1 MSIKSIIAKRIEK
14 KLGGYKSQ
22 LNKVDSSLPKKISI
36 EKSVGIIGGGL
47 AGVSAAI
54 FLAERGF
61 KVKIFEKEKYLGGKV
76 GSWPVKFDDDF
87 STQVEHGFHAF
98 FKQYYN
104 LRNLLKKIDA
114 YKYLIP
120 IDDYLILT
128 IEHGNFGFKELDT
141 VPVLNI
147 LSMAKTGIYSYKDAM
162 LNPGFRKMTSLLTY
176 NKDKTFSKFDN
187 ISFKYFADDVKL
199 PPEMRLMFTTFSRAF
214 FAEPQYISMAE
225 LIKSFHLYF
234 LSNDLGLL
242 YDVLNDDFE
251 DTLWK
256 PAKAYL
262 SKFKSTISL
271 DSRISS
277 FRKDGDQFV
286 INNERFDYAIIAS
299 DVKGTKNIIK
309 NSDYFK
315 NEHPEFYNQ
324 MINLK
329 QSQRYSVLRIWIDK
343 DIRQGVPFF
352 IFTDALKI
360 LDSVTIY
367 HRMEKSS
374 EEWVKKNSGGGIFE
388 LHSYAVPDNFPEEEI
403 RNQFLKEFEE
413 YFPEIKGY
421 KIKYE
426 YLQIKDDFTA
436 FHTNLYKTR
445 PTVKTKVENLFL
457 AGDWVKL
464 ENPAML
470 MEAATTS
477 ALYIANSIFNK
488 EVLKEE
494 GVHSV
499 PLKGIFAR

>member
-1 MSIKSIIAKRIEK
+1 MSIKSIISNRIEK
-14 KLGGYKSQ
+14 KLGGYKIQ
-22 LNKVDSSLPKKISI
+22 LNKIDSSLPEKLSK

-61 KVKIFEKEKYLGGKV
+61 SVKIFEKETYLGGKV
-76 GSWPVKFDDDF
+76 GSWTVKFNDGF
-87 STQVEHGFHAF
+87 STNVEHGFHAF
-98 FKQYYN
+98 FRQYYN

-128 IEHGNFGFKELDT
+128 KEHSNFGFKNLNT

-162 LNPGFRKMTSLLTY
+162 LNPGFRKMTSLLSY
-176 NKDKTFSKFDN
+176 NREKTFAKFDGV
-187 ISFKYFADDVKL
+187 SFKDFADDVKL
-199 PPEMRLMFTTFSRAF
+199 PPEMQLMFTTFSRAF

-225 LIKSFHLYF
+225 LIKSFHSYF

-256 PAKAYL
+256 SAKDYL
-262 SKFKSTISL
+262 SKYKSTISL
-271 DSRISS
+271 DSKITS
-277 FRKDGDQFV
+277 FKKEGNQFI
-286 INNERFDYAIIAS
+286 INDERFDYAIVAS
-299 DVKGTKNIIK
+299 DVKGTKSIIQ

-315 NEHPEFYNQ
+315 KEHPAFFNQ

-329 QSQRYSVLRIWIDK
+329 QSQRYSVLRVWIDK

-352 IFTDALKI
+352 IFTDALQI

-367 HRMEKSS
+367 HRMEKTS
-374 EEWVKKNSGGGIFE
+374 EKWVEKNGGGIFE
-388 LHSYAVPDNFPEEEI
+388 LHSYAVPDDFPEAEV

-426 YLQIKDDFTA
+426 YLQVKDDFTA

-445 PTVKTKVENLFL
+445 PTVKTEVENLFL

-477 ALYIANSIFNK
+477 ALYSVNEIFKAENIQL
-488 EVLKEE
+488 EAIL
-494 GVHSV
+494 SV
-499 PLKGIFAR
+499 PLKGIFA

>member
-14 KLGGYKSQ
+14 KLGGYKIQ
-22 LNKVDSSLPKKISI
+22 LNKVDNSLPEKLSK

-47 AGVSAAI
+47 AGVSAVI
-54 FLAERGF
+54 YLAERGF
-61 KVKIFEKEKYLGGKV
+61 RVKIFEKEKYLGGKV
-76 GSWPVKFDDDF
+76 GSWTVKFDDGF

-98 FKQYYN
+98 FRQYYN

-114 YKYLIP
+114 FKYLIP

-128 IEHGNFGFKELDT
+128 KAHGDFGFRDIST

-147 LSMAKTGIYSYKDAM
+147 LSMAKTGIYSYKDAL
-162 LNPGFRKMTSLLTY
+162 LNPGFRKMTSLLSY
-176 NKDKTFSKFDN
+176 NREKTFAKFDN
-187 ISFKYFADDVKL
+187 VSFKDFADDVKL
-199 PPEMRLMFTTFSRAF
+199 PPEMQLMFTTFSRAF

-225 LIKSFHLYF
+225 LIKSFHSYF

-256 PAKAYL
+256 QAKSYL
-262 SKFKSTISL
+262 SKYKSTISL
-271 DSRISS
+271 DSKITS
-277 FRKDGDQFV
+277 FKKDGDQFI

-299 DVKGTKNIIK
+299 DVKGTKSIIK
-309 NSDYFK
+309 NSEYFK
-315 NEHPEFYNQ
+315 NEHPDFYNQ
-324 MINLK
+324 MTNLK
-329 QSQRYSVLRIWIDK
+329 QSQRYSVLRVWIDK
-343 DIRQGVPFF
+343 DISQGVPFF

-374 EEWVKKNSGGGIFE
+374 EDWVKKNGGGIFE
-388 LHSYAVPDNFPEEEI
+388 LHSYAVPDDFAEAEV

-413 YFPEIKGY
+413 YFPEIKDY
-421 KIKYE
+421 KVKYE
-426 YLQIKDDFTA
+426 YLQVKDDFTA
-436 FHTNLYKTR
+436 FHTNLFKTR
-445 PTVKTKVENLFL
+445 PTVKTEVENLFL

-477 ALYIANSIFNK
+477 ALVAANSIFNK
-488 EVLKEE
+488 EKLKEE
-494 GVHSV
+494 PVFSV
-499 PLKGIFAR
+499 PLKGILS

>member
-14 KLGGYKSQ
+14 KLGGYKIQ
-22 LNKVDSSLPKKISI
+22 LNKIDSSLPKKLSK

-61 KVKIFEKEKYLGGKV
+61 KVRIFEKEKYLGGKV
-76 GSWPVKFDDDF
+76 GSWQVRFDDGF
-87 STQVEHGFHAF
+87 STNVEHGFHAF

-104 LRNLLKKIDA
+104 LRNFLNKIDA

-128 IEHGNFGFKELDT
+128 KEHGNFGFKNLDT

-162 LNPGFRKMTSLLTY
+162 LNPGFRKMTSLLSY
-176 NKDKTFSKFDN
+176 NREKTFAKFDN
-187 ISFKYFADDVKL
+187 VSFKDFADDVKL
-199 PPEMRLMFTTFSRAF
+199 PPEMQLMFTTFSRAF

-225 LIKSFHLYF
+225 LIKSFHSYF

-242 YDVLNDDFE
+242 YDVLNDDFKE
-251 DTLWK
+251 TLWN
-256 PAKAYL
+256 PAKEYL
-262 SKFKSTISL
+262 RKYKSSISL
-271 DSRISS
+271 DSKITS
-277 FRKDGDQFV
+277 FKKNGDQFI
-286 INNERFDYAIIAS
+286 INDEPFDYAIIAS
-299 DVKGTKNIIK
+299 DVKGTKSIIK

-315 NEHPEFYNQ
+315 SEHPDFYNQ

-329 QSQRYSVLRIWIDK
+329 QSQRYSVLRVWIDK

-374 EEWVKKNSGGGIFE
+374 EEWVKKNGGGIFE
-388 LHSYAVPDNFPEEEI
+388 LHSYAVPDDFPKTEV

-421 KIKYE
+421 NVKYE
-426 YLQIKDDFTA
+426 YLQVKDDFTA
-436 FHTNLYKTR
+436 FHTNLYKNR
-445 PTVKTKVENLFL
+445 PTIKTNVENLFL

-477 ALYIANSIFNK
+477 ALYVANFIFNK
-488 EVLKEE
+488 EGLKEE
-494 GVHSV
+494 TVYSV
-499 PLKGIFAR
+499 PLKGIFAK

>member
-1 MSIKSIIAKRIEK
+1 MSIKSLIAKRIEK
-14 KLGGYKSQ
+14 KLGGYKIQ
-22 LNKVDSSLPKKISI
+22 LNNIDSSLPEKLSK

-61 KVKIFEKEKYLGGKV
+61 SVNIFEKETYLGGKV
-76 GSWPVKFDDDF
+76 GSWPVKFDDGF

-98 FKQYYN
+98 FRQYYN

-114 YKYLIP
+114 FKYLIP
-120 IDDYLILT
+120 INDYLILT
-128 IEHGNFGFKELDT
+128 KEHGNYGFKSLDT

-162 LNPGFRKMTSLLTY
+162 LNPGFRKMTSLLSY
-176 NKDKTFSKFDN
+176 NSEKTFSKFDN
-187 ISFKYFADDVKL
+187 VSFKDFADDVKL

-225 LIKSFHLYF
+225 LIKSFHSYF

-256 PAKAYL
+256 PAKNYL
-262 SKFKSTISL
+262 SKYKSTISL
-271 DSRISS
+271 DSKITS
-277 FRKDGDQFV
+277 FNKDGDQFI
-286 INNERFDYAIIAS
+286 INDERFDYVIIAS
-299 DVKGTKNIIK
+299 DVKGTKSIIK

-315 NEHPEFYNQ
+315 NEHPDFYNQ
-324 MINLK
+324 MTNLK

-343 DIRQGVPFF
+343 DLRQGVPFF

-367 HRMEKSS
+367 HRMEKTS
-374 EEWVKKNSGGGIFE
+374 EDWVKENGGGIFE
-388 LHSYAVPDNFPEEEI
+388 LHSYAVPDDFPEDEM

-421 KIKYE
+421 KVKYE
-426 YLQIKDDFTA
+426 YLQVKDDFTA

-445 PTVKTKVENLFL
+445 PTVKTDVENLFL

-477 ALYIANSIFNK
+477 ALYVANLIFNK
-488 EVLKEE
+488 EGLKEE
-494 GVHSV
+494 SLHSV
-499 PLKGIFAR
+499 PLKGLFA

>member
-1 MSIKSIIAKRIEK
+1 MGVKSIISKRIEK
-14 KLGGYKSQ
+14 KLGGYKIQ
-22 LNKVDSSLPKKISI
+22 LNKIDSSLPEKLSK

-76 GSWPVKFDDDF
+76 GSWQVKFEDGF
-87 STQVEHGFHAF
+87 STNVEHGFHAF

-104 LRNLLKKIDA
+104 LRDLLKKIDA

-128 IEHGNFGFKELDT
+128 KDYGNFGFKSLDT

-147 LSMAKTGIYSYKDAM
+147 LSMAKTGIYSYKDAL
-162 LNPGFRKMTSLLTY
+162 LNPGFRKMTSLLSY
-176 NKDKTFSKFDN
+176 NKEKTFAKYDEV
-187 ISFKYFADDVKL
+187 SFKDFADDTKL
-199 PPEMRLMFTTFSRAF
+199 PPEMQLMFTTFSRAF
-214 FAEPQYISMAE
+214 FAEPQFISMAE
-225 LIKSFHLYF
+225 LIKSFHSYF

-242 YDVLNDDFE
+242 YDVLNDDFK

-256 PAKAYL
+256 PAKNYL
-262 SKFKSTISL
+262 NKYKSTISL
-271 DSRISS
+271 DSKITS
-277 FRKDGDQFV
+277 FNKDGNQFI
-286 INNERFDYAIIAS
+286 INDERFDYAIIAS
-299 DVKGTKNIIK
+299 DVKGTKNIIN

-315 NEHPEFYNQ
+315 TEHPNFFNQ
-324 MINLK
+324 MITLK

-343 DIRQGVPFF
+343 DLRQGVPFF

-367 HRMEKSS
+367 HRMEKAS
-374 EEWVKKNSGGGIFE
+374 EEWVKKNGGGIFE
-388 LHSYAVPDNFPEEEI
+388 LHSYAVPDDFPQAEV

-413 YFPEIKGY
+413 YFPEIKQY
-421 KIKYE
+421 KVKYE
-426 YLQIKDDFTA
+426 YLQVKDDFTA
-436 FHTNLYKTR
+436 FHTNLYKNR
-445 PTVKTKVENLFL
+445 PTVKTEVENLFL

-464 ENPAML
+464 DNPSML

-477 ALYIANSIFNK
+477 ALYAANSIFSK
-488 EVLKEE
+488 EGLREE
-494 GVHSV
+494 TINSV
-499 PLKGIFAR
+499 PLRGIFA

>member
-1 MSIKSIIAKRIEK
+1 MSIKSIISKRIEK
-14 KLGGYKSQ
+14 RLGGYKIQ
-22 LNKVDSSLPKKISI
+22 LNKVDSSIPEKLSK

-61 KVKIFEKEKYLGGKV
+61 RVKIFEKEIYLGGKV
-76 GSWPVKFDDDF
+76 GSWPVKFDDGY
-87 STQVEHGFHAF
+87 STHVEHGFHAF
-98 FKQYYN
+98 FRQYYN
-104 LRNLLKKIDA
+104 LRNLLKKIDS

-128 IEHGNFGFKELDT
+128 KEHGNFGFKDLDT

-162 LNPGFRKMTSLLTY
+162 LNPGFRKMISLLSY
-176 NKDKTFSKFDN
+176 NREKTFKKFDN
-187 ISFKYFADDVKL
+187 VSFKDFADDVKL
-199 PPEMRLMFTTFSRAF
+199 PPEMQLMFTTFSRAF

-225 LIKSFHLYF
+225 LIKSFHSYF
-234 LSNDLGLL
+234 LSNDFGLL

-256 PAKAYL
+256 PAKNYL
-262 SKFKSTISL
+262 SKFNSNISL
-271 DSRISS
+271 DSKISS
-277 FRKDGDQFV
+277 FKKDSNQFV
-286 INNERFDYAIIAS
+286 INNELFDYAIIAS
-299 DVKGTKNIIK
+299 DVKGTKSIIQ

-315 NEHPEFYNQ
+315 SEHPNFYNQ

-329 QSQRYSVLRIWIDK
+329 QSQRYSVLRVWIDK

-374 EEWVKKNSGGGIFE
+374 DEWVKKNGGGIFE
-388 LHSYAVPDNFPEEEI
+388 LHSYAVPDDFPQDGI
-403 RNQFLKEFEE
+403 KNQFLKEFEE
-413 YFPEIKGY
+413 YFPEIKGF
-421 KIKYE
+421 KVKYE
-426 YLQIKDDFTA
+426 YLQVKDDFTA

-445 PTVKTKVENLFL
+445 PTVKTDVENLFL
-457 AGDWVKL
+457 AGDWIKL
-464 ENPAML
+464 ESPAML

-477 ALYIANSIFNK
+477 ALYAANLIFNK
-488 EVLKEE
+488 EGLKEE
-494 GVHSV
+494 SLHSV
-499 PLKGIFAR
+499 PLKGLFA

>member
-1 MSIKSIIAKRIEK
+1 MGIKSIISKWIEK
-14 KLGGYKSQ
+14 RLGGYKIQ
-22 LNKVDSSLPKKISI
+22 LNKIDSSLPEKLSK

-61 KVKIFEKEKYLGGKV
+61 SIKIFEKEKYLGGKV
-76 GSWPVKFDDDF
+76 GSWPVKFDDGF

-98 FKQYYN
+98 FRQYYN

-114 YKYLIP
+114 FKYLIP

-128 IEHGNFGFKELDT
+128 KNYGNFGFKELDT

-162 LNPGFRKMTSLLTY
+162 LNPGFRKMTSLLSY
-176 NKDKTFSKFDN
+176 NREKTFSKFDTV
-187 ISFKYFADDVKL
+187 SFKDFADDVKL
-199 PPEMRLMFTTFSRAF
+199 PPEMQLMFTTFSRAF

-225 LIKSFHLYF
+225 LIKSFHSYF

-256 PAKAYL
+256 PAKNYL
-262 SKFKSTISL
+262 SKYNSTISL
-271 DSRISS
+271 DSKITS
-277 FRKDGDQFV
+277 FKKDGDQFM
-286 INNERFDYAIIAS
+286 INDERFDYAIIAS
-299 DVKGTKNIIK
+299 DVKGTKSIIQ

-315 NEHPEFYNQ
+315 NEHPVFYNQ
-324 MINLK
+324 MTGLK
-329 QSQRYSVLRIWIDK
+329 QSQRYSVLRVWIDK
-343 DIRQGVPFF
+343 DLRQGVPFF
-352 IFTDALKI
+352 IFTDALRI

-367 HRMEKSS
+367 HRMEKTS
-374 EEWVKKNSGGGIFE
+374 EEWVKKNGGGIFE
-388 LHSYAVPDNFPEEEI
+388 LHSYAVPDDFPQVDI
-403 RNQFLKEFEE
+403 GNQFLKEFEE

-421 KIKYE
+421 KVKYE
-426 YLQIKDDFTA
+426 YLQVKDDFTA
-436 FHTNLYKTR
+436 FHTNLYKSR
-445 PTVKTKVENLFL
+445 PTVKTEVENLFL

-470 MEAATTS
+470 MEAAATS
-477 ALYIANSIFNK
+477 AIYASNLIFNK
-488 EVLKEE
+488 EGLKEASLL
-494 GVHSV
+494 SV
-499 PLKGIFAR
+499 PLKGIFAG

>member
-14 KLGGYKSQ
+14 KLGGYKIQ
-22 LNKVDSSLPKKISI
+22 LNKINLSFP
-36 EKSVGIIGGGL
+36 EKLVSEKGVGIIGGGL

-61 KVKIFEKEKYLGGKV
+61 TVKIFEKEKYLGGKV
-76 GSWPVKFDDDF
+76 GSLQVKFDDGF

-114 YKYLIP
+114 FKYLIP

-128 IEHGNFGFKELDT
+128 KNHGNYGFKDLDT

-147 LSMAKTGIYSYKDAM
+147 LSMAKTGIYSYKDAL
-162 LNPGFRKMTSLLTY
+162 LNPGFRKMTSLLSY
-176 NKDKTFSKFDN
+176 NREKTFSKFDN
-187 ISFKYFADDVKL
+187 VSFKDFVDDVKL

-225 LIKSFHLYF
+225 LIKSFHSYF

-256 PAKAYL
+256 PAKNYL
-262 SKFKSTISL
+262 SKYNSTISL
-271 DSRISS
+271 GSKITS
-277 FRKDGDQFV
+277 FKKDGDQFI
-286 INNERFDYAIIAS
+286 INDERFDYAIIAS
-299 DVKGTKNIIK
+299 DVKGTKSIIK

-315 NEHPEFYNQ
+315 SQHLDFFNQ
-324 MINLK
+324 MTNLK
-329 QSQRYSVLRIWIDK
+329 QSQRYAVLRVWIDK
-343 DIRQGVPFF
+343 DIREGVPFF

-360 LDSVTIY
+360 LDSVTTY
-367 HRMEKSS
+367 HRMEKTS
-374 EEWVKKNSGGGIFE
+374 EEWVKKNDGGIFE
-388 LHSYAVPDNFPEEEI
+388 LHSYAVPNDFPQDEI

-421 KIKYE
+421 KVKYE
-426 YLQIKDDFTA
+426 YLQVKDDFTA
-436 FHTNLYKTR
+436 FHTNLFKTR
-445 PTVKTKVENLFL
+445 PTVKTEVENLFL

-464 ENPAML
+464 ESPAML

-477 ALYIANSIFNK
+477 ALYAANSIFNK
-488 EVLKEE
+488 EGLKEE
-494 GVHSV
+494 PIYSV
-499 PLKGIFAR
+499 PLKGIFT

>member
-1 MSIKSIIAKRIEK
+1 MSLKSIIAKRIEK
-14 KLGGYKSQ
+14 KLGGYKIQLSKIDSLLPQKLSQ
-22 LNKVDSSLPKKISI
+22 
-36 EKSVGIIGGGL
+36 EKSAGIIGGGL
-47 AGVSAAI
+47 AGISAAI

-61 KVKIFEKEKYLGGKV
+61 RVKIFEKEKYLGGKV
-76 GSWPVKFDDDF
+76 GSWPVKFDDGF

-98 FKQYYN
+98 FRQYYN

-114 YKYLIP
+114 FKYLIP

-128 IEHGNFGFKELDT
+128 KEHGNYGFKDLDT

-162 LNPGFRKMTSLLTY
+162 LNPGFRKMTSLLGY
-176 NKDKTFSKFDN
+176 NREKTFSKYDDV
-187 ISFKYFADDVKL
+187 SFKDFADDVKL

-225 LIKSFHLYF
+225 LIKSFHSYF

-242 YDVLNDDFE
+242 YDVLNDDF
-251 DTLWK
+251 DNTLWK
-256 PAKAYL
+256 PAKKYL
-262 SKFKSTISL
+262 SKYNSTISL
-271 DSRISS
+271 DSKIAS
-277 FRKDGDQFV
+277 FKKEGVQFI
-286 INNERFDYAIIAS
+286 INGERFDYAIIAS
-299 DVKGTKNIIK
+299 DVKGTKNILK

-315 NEHPEFYNQ
+315 NEHPDFYNQ
-324 MINLK
+324 MTNLK

-374 EEWVKKNSGGGIFE
+374 EEWVEKNGGGIFE

-403 RNQFLKEFEE
+403 RNQFLTEFEE

-426 YLQIKDDFTA
+426 YLQVKDDFTA
-436 FHTNLYKTR
+436 FHTNLFKNR
-445 PTVKTKVENLFL
+445 PTVITEVENLFL

-464 ENPAML
+464 DNPSML

-477 ALYIANSIFNK
+477 ALYSANKILDEERLQQEPIF
-488 EVLKEE
+488 
-494 GVHSV
+494 SV
-499 PLKGIFAR
+499 PLRGILH

>member
-1 MSIKSIIAKRIEK
+1 MSIKSTISKRIEK
-14 KLGGYKSQ
+14 KLGGYKIQ
-22 LNKVDSSLPKKISI
+22 LNKIDSSLPEKLST

-76 GSWPVKFDDDF
+76 GSWPIKFDDGF

-114 YKYLIP
+114 SKYLIP

-128 IEHGNFGFKELDT
+128 KEHGNYGFKNLDT
-141 VPVLNI
+141 VPILNI
-147 LSMAKTGIYSYKDAM
+147 LSMAKTGIYSYKDAI
-162 LNPGFRKMTSLLTY
+162 LNPGFRKMTSLLSY
-176 NKDKTFSKFDN
+176 NKEKTFSKFDN
-187 ISFKYFADDVKL
+187 VSFKDFADDVKL

-214 FAEPQYISMAE
+214 FAEPRYISMAE
-225 LIKSFHLYF
+225 LIKSFHSYF

-256 PAKAYL
+256 PAKNYL
-262 SKFKSTISL
+262 SKYKSTISL
-271 DSRISS
+271 DSKITS
-277 FRKDGDQFV
+277 FKKDGDQFI
-286 INNERFDYAIIAS
+286 INDERFDYAIIAS
-299 DVKGTKNIIK
+299 DVKGTKSIIN

-315 NEHPEFYNQ
+315 NEHPNFYNQ
-324 MINLK
+324 MTNLK

-374 EEWVKKNSGGGIFE
+374 EEWVRKNGGGIFE
-388 LHSYAVPDNFPEEEI
+388 LHSYAVPDDFPEDEI

-413 YFPEIKGY
+413 YFSEIKGY
-421 KIKYE
+421 KVKYE
-426 YLQIKDDFTA
+426 YLQAKDDFTA

-445 PTVKTKVENLFL
+445 PAVKTDVENLFL

-464 ENPAML
+464 DSPAML

-477 ALYIANSIFNK
+477 ALYAANSILNK
-488 EVLKEE
+488 EGLKEE
-494 GVHSV
+494 QLYSV
-499 PLKGIFAR
+499 PLKGLLTK

>member
-1 MSIKSIIAKRIEK
+1 MSVKSIISDTIEK
-14 KLGGYKSQ
+14 KLGGYKIQ
-22 LNKVDSSLPKKISI
+22 LNKVDSSIPEKLSK

-47 AGVSAAI
+47 AGVSAAL

-61 KVKIFEKEKYLGGKV
+61 TVKIFEKEKYLGGKV
-76 GSWPVKFDDDF
+76 GSWPVEFDDGF

-104 LRNLLKKIDA
+104 LRNLLKKIDS
-114 YKYLIP
+114 YKHLIP

-128 IEHGNFGFKELDT
+128 KDYGSFGFKDIST

-162 LNPGFRKMTSLLTY
+162 LNPGFRKMTSLLSY
-176 NKDKTFSKFDN
+176 NREKTFRKFDN
-187 ISFKYFADDVKL
+187 VSFKDFALEVKL
-199 PPEMRLMFTTFSRAF
+199 PPEMQLMFTTFSRAF

-225 LIKSFHLYF
+225 LIKSFHSYF

-242 YDVLNDDFE
+242 YDVLNDDFKV
-251 DTLWK
+251 TLWN
-256 PAKAYL
+256 PAKEYL
-262 SKFKSTISL
+262 RKYKASISL
-271 DSRISS
+271 DSAVTS
-277 FRKDGDQFV
+277 FKKDGDNFI
-286 INNERFDYAIIAS
+286 INNERFDYAIMAS
-299 DVKGTKNIIK
+299 DVKGTKNIIL
-309 NSDYFK
+309 NSNYFR
-315 NEHPEFYNQ
+315 NEHPNFFNQ
-324 MINLK
+324 MTKLK
-329 QSQRYSVLRIWIDK
+329 QSQRYSVLRVWIDK
-343 DIRQGVPFF
+343 DIRNGVPFF

-374 EEWVKKNSGGGIFE
+374 EEWVKKNSGGIFE
-388 LHSYAVPDNFPEEEI
+388 LHSYAVPDNFPEAEI

-426 YLQIKDDFTA
+426 YLQLKDDFTA

-445 PTVKTKVENLFL
+445 PTVKTEVENLFVV
-457 AGDWVKL
+457 GDWVKL
-464 ENPAML
+464 DCPAML

-477 ALYIANSIFNK
+477 ALYCVNNILSSEGLKQEPIF
-488 EVLKEE
+488 
-494 GVHSV
+494 SV
-499 PLKGIFAR
+499 PLKGIFA

>member
-1 MSIKSIIAKRIEK
+1 MGIKSIIAKRIEK
-14 KLGGYKSQ
+14 KLGGYKIQ
-22 LNKVDSSLPKKISI
+22 LNKVDSSLPEKLSK

-61 KVKIFEKEKYLGGKV
+61 RVKIFEREKYLGGKV
-76 GSWPVKFDDDF
+76 GSWPIKFNDGF

-98 FKQYYN
+98 FRQYYN

-114 YKYLIP
+114 YKSLIP

-128 IEHGNFGFKELDT
+128 KKHGNFGFKELDT

-162 LNPGFRKMTSLLTY
+162 LNPGFRKMTSLLSY
-176 NKDKTFSKFDN
+176 NREKTFLKFDSV
-187 ISFKYFADDVKL
+187 SFKEFADDVKL
-199 PPEMRLMFTTFSRAF
+199 PPEMQLMFTTFSRAF

-225 LIKSFHLYF
+225 LIKSFHSYF

-256 PAKAYL
+256 PTKNYL
-262 SKFKSTISL
+262 SKYKSTISL
-271 DSRISS
+271 DSKITS
-277 FRKDGDQFV
+277 FKKDGNQFV
-286 INNERFDYAIIAS
+286 INEERFDYAIIAS
-299 DVKGTKNIIK
+299 DVKGTKSIIQS
-309 NSDYFK
+309 SDYFK
-315 NEHPEFYNQ
+315 NGYPNFYNQ
-324 MINLK
+324 MTNLK
-329 QSQRYSVLRIWIDK
+329 QSQRYSVLRVWIDK

-360 LDSVTIY
+360 FDSVTIY

-374 EEWVKKNSGGGIFE
+374 EEWVKKNGGGIFE
-388 LHSYAVPDNFPEEEI
+388 LHSYAVPDDLPEKEI

-413 YFPEIKGY
+413 YFPEIKGF
-421 KIKYE
+421 KVRYE

-436 FHTNLYKTR
+436 FHTNLYKNR
-445 PTVKTKVENLFL
+445 PTVKTKIENLFL

-464 ENPAML
+464 ESPAML

-477 ALYIANSIFNK
+477 ALYAANFIFNQ
-488 EVLKEE
+488 EGLTEE
-494 GVHSV
+494 PIYSV
-499 PLKGIFAR
+499 PLKGLFSRT

>member
-1 MSIKSIIAKRIEK
+1 MGVKSILSKGIEK
-14 KLGGYKSQ
+14 KLGGYKIQ
-22 LNKVDSSLPKKISI
+22 LNKVDSSLPEKLSR

-61 KVKIFEKEKYLGGKV
+61 RVKIFEKENYLGGKV
-76 GSWPVKFDDDF
+76 GSWLVKFNDGF
-87 STQVEHGFHAF
+87 STNVEHGFHAF
-98 FKQYYN
+98 FRQYYN
-104 LRNLLKKIDA
+104 LRNLLRKIDS

-128 IEHGNFGFKELDT
+128 KEHGNFGFKNLDT

-147 LSMAKTGIYSYKDAM
+147 LSMAKTGIYSYRDAI
-162 LNPGFRKMTSLLTY
+162 LNPGFRKMTSLLSY
-176 NKDKTFSKFDN
+176 NREKTFSKFDN
-187 ISFKYFADDVKL
+187 VSFKDFADDVKL
-199 PPEMRLMFTTFSRAF
+199 PPEMQLMFTTFSRAF

-225 LIKSFHLYF
+225 LIKSFHSYF

-251 DTLWK
+251 NTLWN
-256 PAKAYL
+256 PARDYL
-262 SKFKSTISL
+262 NKYKSSISL
-271 DSRISS
+271 DSKITS
-277 FRKDGDQFV
+277 FKKDGDQFI
-286 INNERFDYAIIAS
+286 INDERFDYVIIAS
-299 DVKGTKNIIK
+299 DVKGTKSIIK

-315 NEHPEFYNQ
+315 NEHFDFYNQ
-324 MINLK
+324 MTSLK

-343 DIRQGVPFF
+343 DLRQGVPFF

-367 HRMEKSS
+367 HRMEKAS
-374 EEWVKKNSGGGIFE
+374 EEWVKKNGGGIFE
-388 LHSYAVPDNFPEEEI
+388 LHSYAVPDDFPEAEV
-403 RNQFLKEFEE
+403 RDQFLKEFEE

-421 KIKYE
+421 KVKYE
-426 YLQIKDDFTA
+426 YLQVKDDFTA
-436 FHTNLYKTR
+436 FHTNLYRNR
-445 PTVKTKVENLFL
+445 PTVKTNVDNLFL

-477 ALYIANSIFNK
+477 ALYAANDILNT
-488 EVLKEE
+488 ENIRQETIL
-494 GVHSV
+494 SV
-499 PLKGIFAR
+499 PLKGIFA

>member
-14 KLGGYKSQ
+14 KLGGYKIQ
-22 LNKVDSSLPKKISI
+22 LNKIDSSLPEKLSK

-61 KVKIFEKEKYLGGKV
+61 SVKIFEKETYLGGKV
-76 GSWPVKFDDDF
+76 GSWPVKFNDGF

-98 FKQYYN
+98 FRQYYN
-104 LRNLLKKIDA
+104 LRNLLKKINA

-120 IDDYLILT
+120 INDYLILT
-128 IEHGNFGFKELDT
+128 KKHGNFGFKELDT

-162 LNPGFRKMTSLLTY
+162 LNPGFRKMISLLTY
-176 NKDKTFSKFDN
+176 NREKTFAKFDN
-187 ISFKYFADDVKL
+187 VSFKDFADDVKL
-199 PPEMRLMFTTFSRAF
+199 PPEMQLMFTTFSRAF

-225 LIKSFHLYF
+225 LIKSFHSYF

-242 YDVLNDDFE
+242 YDVLNDDFNE
-251 DTLWK
+251 ALWN
-256 PAKAYL
+256 PAKNYL
-262 SKFKSTISL
+262 NKYKSSISL
-271 DSRISS
+271 DSKITS
-277 FRKDGDQFV
+277 FKKDGDQFI
-286 INNERFDYAIIAS
+286 INDERFDYAIIAS
-299 DVKGTKNIIK
+299 DVKGTKAVIK

-315 NEHPEFYNQ
+315 NEHPDFYNQ
-324 MINLK
+324 MTNLK
-329 QSQRYSVLRIWIDK
+329 QSQRYSVLRVWIDK

-374 EEWVKKNSGGGIFE
+374 EEWVKKNGGGIFE
-388 LHSYAVPDNFPEEEI
+388 LHSYAVPDDFPKEKI
-403 RNQFLKEFEE
+403 RDQFLKEFEE

-421 KIKYE
+421 QIKYE
-426 YLQIKDDFTA
+426 YLQVKDDFTA

-445 PTVKTKVENLFL
+445 PAVKTEVENLFL

-464 ENPAML
+464 ESPAML

-477 ALYIANSIFNK
+477 ALFAANSILKK
-488 EVLKEE
+488 EGLKEE
-494 GVHSV
+494 QIYSV
-499 PLKGIFAR
+499 PLKGIFAGK

>member
-1 MSIKSIIAKRIEK
+1 MSVKSFIAKRIKK
-14 KLGGYKSQ
+14 KLGGYKIH
-22 LNKVDSSLPKKISI
+22 LNKMDSSLPQKLSQ
-36 EKSVGIIGGGL
+36 EKSAGIIGGGL

-61 KVKIFEKEKYLGGKV
+61 RVKIFEKEKYLGGKV
-76 GSWPVKFDDDF
+76 GSWPVKFDDGF

-98 FKQYYN
+98 FRQYYN

-128 IEHGNFGFKELDT
+128 KNYGNFGFKDIST
-141 VPVLNI
+141 IPILNI

-162 LNPGFRKMTSLLTY
+162 LNPGFRKMISLLSY
-176 NKDKTFSKFDN
+176 NREKTFSKFDDV
-187 ISFKYFADDVKL
+187 SFKDFADDVKL

-225 LIKSFHLYF
+225 LIKSFHSYF

-256 PAKAYL
+256 PAKNYL
-262 SKFKSTISL
+262 SKYNSTISL
-271 DSRISS
+271 DSKIVS
-277 FRKDGDQFV
+277 FKKEGAQFI
-286 INNERFDYAIIAS
+286 INDDRFDYAIIAS

-315 NEHPEFYNQ
+315 NEHPDFYDQ
-324 MINLK
+324 ITNLK

-374 EEWVKKNSGGGIFE
+374 EVWVNKNGGGIFE
-388 LHSYAVPDNFPEEEI
+388 LHSYAVPDNFPEGEI

-426 YLQIKDDFTA
+426 YLQVKDDFTA
-436 FHTNLYKTR
+436 FHTNLFNNR
-445 PTVKTKVENLFL
+445 PTVKTEVENLSL
-457 AGDWVKL
+457 AGDWVRM
-464 ENPAML
+464 ENPSML
-470 MEAATTS
+470 MEAANTS
-477 ALYIANSIFNK
+477 ALYAANAVFKK
-488 EVLKEE
+488 EGLSEE
-494 GVHSV
+494 PIYSV
-499 PLKGIFAR
+499 PIKGILA

>member
-1 MSIKSIIAKRIEK
+1 MSIKSIVAKRIEK
-14 KLGGYKSQ
+14 KLGGYKIQ
-22 LNKVDSSLPKKISI
+22 LNKVDSSLPEKLSK

-61 KVKIFEKEKYLGGKV
+61 RVKIFEKEKYLGGKV
-76 GSWPVKFDDDF
+76 GSWPVKFDDGF

-98 FKQYYN
+98 FRQYYN

-114 YKYLIP
+114 FKYLIP

-128 IEHGNFGFKELDT
+128 KKHGNFGFKELDT

-162 LNPGFRKMTSLLTY
+162 LNPGFRKMTSLLSY
-176 NKDKTFSKFDN
+176 NREKTFRKFDN
-187 ISFKYFADDVKL
+187 VSFKDFADDVKL
-199 PPEMRLMFTTFSRAF
+199 PPEMQLMFTTFSRAF

-225 LIKSFHLYF
+225 LIKSFHSYF

-256 PAKAYL
+256 PAKNYL
-262 SKFKSTISL
+262 GRYDSTISL
-271 DSRISS
+271 DSKITS
-277 FRKDGDQFV
+277 FKKDGHQFI
-286 INNERFDYAIIAS
+286 INDERFDYAIIAS
-299 DVKGTKNIIK
+299 DVKGTKSIIN
-309 NSDYFK
+309 NSDYFR

-324 MINLK
+324 ITNLK
-329 QSQRYSVLRIWIDK
+329 QSQRYSVLRLWIDK

-374 EEWVKKNSGGGIFE
+374 AEWVKKNGGGIFE
-388 LHSYAVPDNFPEEEI
+388 LHSYAVSDDFPQDEI

-421 KIKYE
+421 KVKYE
-426 YLQIKDDFTA
+426 YLQVKDDFTA

-445 PTVKTKVENLFL
+445 PQVKTEVENLFL

-477 ALYIANSIFNK
+477 AMVAANSILNK
-488 EVLKEE
+488 EGLEEEPVL
-494 GVHSV
+494 SV
-499 PLKGIFAR
+499 PLKGIFAGR

>member
-14 KLGGYKSQ
+14 RLGGYKIQ
-22 LNKVDSSLPKKISI
+22 LNKVDSSLPEKLSK

-61 KVKIFEKEKYLGGKV
+61 SVKIFEKEKYLGGKV
-76 GSWPVKFDDDF
+76 GSWPVKFDDGY

-98 FKQYYN
+98 FRQYYN
-104 LRNLLKKIDA
+104 LRNLLKKIDSF
-114 YKYLIP
+114 KFLIP

-128 IEHGNFGFKELDT
+128 KKHGNFGFKDIST
-141 VPVLNI
+141 IPVLNI
-147 LSMAKTGIYSYKDAM
+147 LSMAKTGIYSYKDAL
-162 LNPGFRKMTSLLTY
+162 LNPGFRKMTSLLSY
-176 NKDKTFSKFDN
+176 EREKTFAKFDN
-187 ISFKYFADDVKL
+187 VSFKDFANDVKL
-199 PPEMRLMFTTFSRAF
+199 PPEMQLMFTTFSRAF

-225 LIKSFHLYF
+225 LIKSFHSYF

-256 PAKAYL
+256 PAKNYL
-262 SKFKSTISL
+262 NKYKSTISL
-271 DSRISS
+271 DAKITS
-277 FRKDGDQFV
+277 FKKDGNHFL
-286 INNERFDYAIIAS
+286 INNEKFDYAIIAS
-299 DVKGTKNIIK
+299 DVKGTKNIIQG
-309 NSDYFK
+309 SDYFK
-315 NEHPEFYNQ
+315 NEHPAFFNQ
-324 MINLK
+324 MTNLK
-329 QSQRYSVLRIWIDK
+329 QSQRYSVLRVWIDK
-343 DIRQGVPFF
+343 DLRQGVPFF

-374 EEWVKKNSGGGIFE
+374 EEWINKSGGGIFE
-388 LHSYAVPDNFPEEEI
+388 LHSYAVPDDFPQEEI

-413 YFPEIKGY
+413 YFPEIRGY
-421 KIKYE
+421 KVKYE
-426 YLQIKDDFTA
+426 YLQVKDDFTA

-445 PTVKTKVENLFL
+445 PTVKTEVENLFL

-464 ENPAML
+464 ESPAML

-477 ALYIANSIFNK
+477 ALYAANLIFNN
-488 EVLKEE
+488 EGLKEE
-494 GVHSV
+494 SLHSV
-499 PLKGIFAR
+499 PLKGLLA

>member
-1 MSIKSIIAKRIEK
+1 MSIKSLIAKQIEK
-14 KLGGYKSQ
+14 KLGGYKIQ
-22 LNKVDSSLPKKISI
+22 LNKVDSSLPEKLSK

-54 FLAERGF
+54 YLAERGF
-61 KVKIFEKEKYLGGKV
+61 TVKIFEKEKYLGGKV
-76 GSWPVKFDDDF
+76 GSWPVKFNNGF

-98 FKQYYN
+98 FRQYYN

-114 YKYLIP
+114 FKYLIP

-128 IEHGNFGFKELDT
+128 KNHGNFGFKELDT
-141 VPVLNI
+141 VPILNI

-162 LNPGFRKMTSLLTY
+162 LNSGFRKMISLLSY
-176 NKDKTFSKFDN
+176 NKEKTFSKFDSV
-187 ISFKYFADDVKL
+187 SFKDFADDVKL

-225 LIKSFHLYF
+225 LIKSFHSYF

-256 PAKAYL
+256 PAKSYM

-271 DSRISS
+271 DSKITS
-277 FRKDGDQFV
+277 FKKDGEQFI
-286 INNERFDYAIIAS
+286 INDERFDYAIIAS
-299 DVKGTKNIIK
+299 DVKGTKSIIQ
-309 NSDYFK
+309 NSEYFK
-315 NEHPEFYNQ
+315 NDHPDFYNQ
-324 MINLK
+324 MTRLK

-367 HRMEKSS
+367 HRMEKTS
-374 EEWVKKNSGGGIFE
+374 EEWVKKTGGGIFE
-388 LHSYAVPDNFPEEEI
+388 LHSYAVPDDFPEVEI
-403 RNQFLKEFEE
+403 RNQFLKEFGE

-421 KIKYE
+421 KVQYE
-426 YLQIKDDFTA
+426 YLQVKDDFTA

-445 PTVKTKVENLFL
+445 PTVKTEIENLFL

-477 ALYIANSIFNK
+477 ALVAANSIFTK
-488 EVLKEE
+488 EKLKEE
-494 GVHSV
+494 PVFSV
-499 PLKGIFAR
+499 PLKGIFAGK

>member
-1 MSIKSIIAKRIEK
+1 MSVKSIISKRIEK
-14 KLGGYKSQ
+14 KLGGYKVQ
-22 LNKVDSSLPKKISI
+22 LNKIDSSLPEKLSK

-61 KVKIFEKEKYLGGKV
+61 SVKIFERETYLGGKV
-76 GSWPVKFDDDF
+76 GSWPVKFNDGF
-87 STQVEHGFHAF
+87 LTNVEHGFHAF
-98 FKQYYN
+98 FRQYYN

-128 IEHGNFGFKELDT
+128 KKHGNFGFKELDT

-147 LSMAKTGIYSYKDAM
+147 LSMAKTGIYSYKDAL
-162 LNPGFRKMTSLLTY
+162 LNPGFRKMTSLLSY
-176 NKDKTFSKFDN
+176 NREKTFAKFDN
-187 ISFKYFADDVKL
+187 VSFKDFADDVKL
-199 PPEMRLMFTTFSRAF
+199 PPEMQLMFTTFSRAF

-225 LIKSFHLYF
+225 LIKSFHSYF

-256 PAKAYL
+256 PAKNYL
-262 SKFKSTISL
+262 NKYKSTVSL
-271 DSRISS
+271 DSKITS
-277 FRKDGDQFV
+277 FKKDGDQFI
-286 INNERFDYAIIAS
+286 INDERFDYAIIAS

-315 NEHPEFYNQ
+315 SEHSNFYNQ
-324 MINLK
+324 MTNLK
-329 QSQRYSVLRIWIDK
+329 QSQRYSVLRVWIDK
-343 DIRQGVPFF
+343 DLRQGVPFF
-352 IFTDALKI
+352 IFTEALKI

-367 HRMEKSS
+367 HRMEKTS
-374 EEWVKKNSGGGIFE
+374 EEWVMKNGGGIFE
-388 LHSYAVPDNFPEEEI
+388 LHSYAVPDDFPEKEI

-421 KIKYE
+421 KVKYE
-426 YLQIKDDFTA
+426 YLQVKDDFTA
-436 FHTNLYKTR
+436 FHTNLYKNR

-464 ENPAML
+464 DNPAML

-477 ALYIANSIFNK
+477 AIYSANEIFKAENIR
-488 EVLKEE
+488 LKAIL
-494 GVHSV
+494 SV
-499 PLKGIFAR
+499 PLKGIFA